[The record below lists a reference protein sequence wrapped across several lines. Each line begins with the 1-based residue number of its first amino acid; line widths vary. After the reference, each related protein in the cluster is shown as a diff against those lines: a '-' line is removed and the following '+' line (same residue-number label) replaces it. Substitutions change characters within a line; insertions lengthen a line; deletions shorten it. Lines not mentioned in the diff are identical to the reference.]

1 MDSQGHLMVSQRE
14 RLLSL
19 VGLGDV
25 YSIPRT
31 WYGPPREL
39 VAVLRWWHSACQMH
53 LGIYAEASSFSR
65 LCASTTC
72 SCVLAGTCS

>member
-25 YSIPRT
+25 YSMPRT

-39 VAVLRWWHSACQMH
+39 VAVLR
-53 LGIYAEASSFSR
+53 
-65 LCASTTC
+65 
-72 SCVLAGTCS
+72 